1 MTSWDKQSE
10 GKRYDSLG
18 IFRFLVSGA
27 LVVVGEGQ
35 LMLELEWEE
44 WVILVEV
51 GGKKVSG
58 RLTACAVVRGGQR
71 PNHAGNG
78 RSYS

>member
-1 MTSWDKQSE
+1 M
-10 GKRYDSLG
+10 
-18 IFRFLVSGA
+18 FLVSGA
-27 LVVVGEGQ
+27 LVAVGEGQ
-35 LMLELEWEE
+35 LMLELGWKE

-58 RLTACAVVRGGQR
+58 RLTACAVVRGGQTS
-71 PNHAGNG
+71 NHAGNS